1 MVKMNR
7 SRTHQK
13 VETLKMKNSKPNVD
27 RTKKNVKYKRL
38 IKKKILDK
46 KEFITD
52 LSFIDKYEEEE
63 KKRMLNEEKENNIK
77 NRNKK
82 IYKLKFCYRPLTNN
96 IELIGSYVEKEE
108 AFNDTLIKSD
118 SNKCCYLL
126 NKDNHIVVPIAIK
139 DILNNDLFV
148 EKKNSNEKCKIFK
161 NKSLFKKKLTNPF
174 NYKFN
179 DSLIYLHLC
188 KKNLINC
195 LLINNFHIINYINIF
210 LSGNYT
216 GFFEENNNDQK
227 ILKVD
232 NFNIFPYNN
241 NIMAK
246 NETPNF
252 DIIGKGKDE
261 YGEYIIKGNMSLI
274 NDLNQYHK
282 ENYFL
287 NEKQID
293 NKVINFGEINFKKT
307 YNI

>member
-7 SRTHQK
+7 CRKHQK
-13 VETLKMKNSKPNVD
+13 VETSKMKNSKPNA
-27 RTKKNVKYKRL
+27 TKSKKSVKNKRL

-63 KKRMLNEEKENNIK
+63 KKRILKEEKANNIK
-77 NRNKK
+77 IRNKK
-82 IYKLKFCYRPLTNN
+82 IYKLKLCYRPLTNN
-96 IELIGSYVEKEE
+96 IELIGSYVEKEGT
-108 AFNDTLIKSD
+108 FNDTLIKSD
-118 SNKCCYLL
+118 SYKCCYLL

-139 DILNNDLFV
+139 DILNNDSYFDQKNLFV
-148 EKKNSNEKCKIFK
+148 EKKNSNEKCKISK

-216 GFFEENNNDQK
+216 GFFEENNN
-227 ILKVD
+227 
-232 NFNIFPYNN
+232 
-241 NIMAK
+241 
-246 NETPNF
+246 
-252 DIIGKGKDE
+252 
-261 YGEYIIKGNMSLI
+261 
-274 NDLNQYHK
+274 
-282 ENYFL
+282 NY
-287 NEKQID
+287 Q
-293 NKVINFGEINFKKT
+293 
-307 YNI
+307 